1 MLSYFEGAVPHKCMY
16 IGKLW
21 LEKDFYGDGYF
32 VSGEDSL
39 FSGFKIAGSDIFF
52 YTYLNIW
59 KRHKYLMSSFFLHT
73 RSGFY
78 LVNQ

>member
-21 LEKDFYGDGYF
+21 LEKDFYGDDYF

-39 FSGFKIAGSDIFF
+39 FSGFKIAGSDIFLHISEHMKTPYIF
-52 YTYLNIW
+52 DVL
-59 KRHKYLMSSFFLHT
+59 FF
-73 RSGFY
+73 FCIP
-78 LVNQ
+78 VADFI